1 MITVPRL
8 PWFWV
13 TAEACGANAV
23 ISDSRAMMYR
33 IIICRGQ
40 ISAWRTPTRGIE
52 CPACAYLFVYLY
64 VYLPL
69 TFKHVLQLQYDFDFN
84 AIPTTHNLYLRSTGI
99 CFFPFSLPGVE
110 RHPIK
115 RKPHGARTLHITK
128 ESIWHARMS
137 DTEGAASNGTTTSG
151 VVDAGA
157 PPAGSESVAEGS
169 TAGAGSCGS
178 GAASAASGAASQ
190 SWFCCQPS
198 LSTY

>member
-1 MITVPRL
+1 MKSLDNFYFNTI
-8 PWFWV
+8 
-13 TAEACGANAV
+13 
-23 ISDSRAMMYR
+23 R
-33 IIICRGQ
+33 IYTC
-40 ISAWRTPTRGIE
+40 TT
-52 CPACAYLFVYLY
+52 YNLD
-64 VYLPL
+64 
-69 TFKHVLQLQYDFDFN
+69 LQYV
-84 AIPTTHNLYLRSTGI
+84 RSTGI
-99 CFFPFSLPGVE
+99 CCIFSPPGAE